1 MRSGQNLVSNICVG
15 ELRGCAG
22 KYGDT
27 VLPDCRV
34 QLHDL
39 PVGVPVGQNP
49 ADDDASSVSE
59 EETVI
64 HATAKFTARVSD
76 KSYGNAFS
84 RVHRVPMSQSAVL
97 RVPSV
102 DGMGQSK

>member
-1 MRSGQNLVSNICVG
+1 MG
-15 ELRGCAG
+15 ELRGRAG
-22 KYGDT
+22 KHGDT
-27 VLPDCRV
+27 VLPDRRV

-39 PVGVPVGQNP
+39 PISVPVGQNP
-49 ADDDASSVSE
+49 EDDDTSSVSE

-64 HATAKFTARVSD
+64 HTTAKLTARVSD
-76 KSYGNAFS
+76 KSHGNAFS
-84 RVHRVPMSQSAVL
+84 RVHRVPMPQSTVV

>member
-1 MRSGQNLVSNICVG
+1 MG
-15 ELRGCAG
+15 ELRGRPSEH
-22 KYGDT
+22 GDT
-27 VLPDCRV
+27 VLPDRCV

-49 ADDDASSVSE
+49 ADNDASSVSE
-59 EETVI
+59 EETVV
-64 HATAKFTARVSD
+64 HAATKLATRVSD
-76 KSYGNAFS
+76 KSHGNAFS
-84 RVHRVPMSQSAVL
+84 SVNRIPMPQSAVV